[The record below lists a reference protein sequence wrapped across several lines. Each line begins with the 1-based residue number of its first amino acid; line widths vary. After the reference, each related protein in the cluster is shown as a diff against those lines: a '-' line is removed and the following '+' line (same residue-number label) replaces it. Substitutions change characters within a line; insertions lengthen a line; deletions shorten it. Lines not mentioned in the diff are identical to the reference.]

1 MTVIE
6 RDRGKGSNIG
16 GGKWS
21 LGEGAMRDGPSER
34 MRPGANR
41 RC

>member
-21 LGEGAMRDGPSER
+21 LGEGAVIVGPCER
-34 MRPGANR
+34 MRPVANR

>member
-1 MTVIE
+1 MRVIE
-6 RDRGKGSNIG
+6 RNQGKGSNIG

-21 LGEGAMRDGPSER
+21 LGEGAMRVGPCGR

>member
-21 LGEGAMRDGPSER
+21 LGEGAVRVGPCER
-34 MRPGANR
+34 MRPVANR